1 VGRGQI
7 HTQPMRKIKPPLPDL
22 PRPDASDPELAEER
36 MRRAL
41 GLASNRNGQGAQPRP
56 EQQSKP
62 LARPTGRAPGDRP
75 RQRFVQDGDVPVTL
89 VGRHRPHETDL
100 TAVSESRNAIE
111 AALQDERAARARGEQ
126 ALQDA
131 LATVRD
137 LQTKLGHAELAHR
150 EKSEAAQAAR
160 GAAEALQAEH
170 REREVRWHEDLAAE
184 RAARVVAEAALH
196 EAACARGRADQTLQ
210 AAPAASPVS
219 HPRDVPAKPTAKAS
233 VKRQVEKAR
242 EAAAAPRQREPQP
255 VKWWL
260 KTAKP

>member
-1 VGRGQI
+1 
-7 HTQPMRKIKPPLPDL
+7 MRKIKPPLPDQ
-22 PRPDASDPELAEER
+22 PHPDTSDPESAEER

-56 EQQSKP
+56 EPQLKP
-62 LARPTGRAPGDRP
+62 LARPAGRAPGDRP
-75 RQRFVQDGDVPVTL
+75 RHRFMQDGDVPVTL

-100 TAVSESRNAIE
+100 SAVSEDRNAVE
-111 AALQDERAARARGEQ
+111 AALQDERAARAKGEQ

-131 LATVRD
+131 LATIRD

-160 GAAEALQAEH
+160 GAAEALNAEH
-170 REREVRWHEDLAAE
+170 REREVRWHEDLTAE
-184 RAARVVAEAALH
+184 RAARVAAEAALH

-210 AAPAASPVS
+210 AAPAPKQASP
-219 HPRDVPAKPTAKAS
+219 PRDVPAKPMTKAS
-233 VKRQVEKAR
+233 VKRQVETAR
-242 EAAAAPRQREPQP
+242 KAAAAPRQREPQP